1 MNTLHATIEA
11 LIFCA
16 QEPVSPDDLIRTM
29 AEAYEYALTEDDI
42 HNIVAQLQ
50 HKYDDE
56 RFAIHIQASAGGYQ
70 FLTKPA
76 HHDAVGILLK
86 QRAKKRLS
94 PAALET
100 LAIIAYKQPIT
111 KGQVEQIRGVS
122 CDYAVHK
129 LLEKELIT
137 IKGKSDAVGK
147 PILYGTTQKFM
158 DYFGINSLKDLPQLK
173 DVVAETEENHI
184 GQAAE

>member
-1 MNTLHATIEA
+1 MTTLHTAVEA

-16 QEPVSPDDLIRTM
+16 QEPISPDEIGRAL
-29 AEAYEYALTEDDI
+29 AEAYEYQLGSDEV
-42 HNIVAQLQ
+42 NNVVAQLQ
-50 HKYDDE
+50 QKYSSGD
-56 RFAIHIQASAGGYQ
+56 FAIQIQAHAGGYQ
-70 FLTKPA
+70 FLTKPE
-76 HHDAVGILLK
+76 HQSVVGILLK

-94 PAALET
+94 AAALET

-111 KGQVEQIRGVS
+111 KGQIEQIRGVS
-122 CDYAVHK
+122 CDYAVQK

-137 IKGKSDAVGK
+137 IKGKAEAIGR

-158 DYFGINSLKDLPQLK
+158 DYFGISSLRDLPQLK

-184 GQAAE
+184 GQPAE